1 MLSLGPGS
9 ACDVCLEPF
18 SADLKA
24 PCSIPCGHVFCVNC
38 LQQVERP
45 TCPLCRKPFNERH
58 MIKLHIDLDTLRTSA
73 SSDEHPISSNADEDA
88 RRLQDRITL
97 LATNGATE
105 TQTTQLTEDCKA
117 FLATVPK
124 TMYADLRT
132 SVKMLI
138 YICHVKHLYFDQQRL
153 ANQLTS
159 KCTTLTQEVDR
170 LKAAV
175 EVLKI
180 EKRRLEQAYQSVSD
194 ERDEMSTENDKL
206 HEQLENAEAQV
217 FLVTEWVFF
226 LSLFVLKRLTIFA
239 DK

>member
-1 MLSLGPGS
+1 
-9 ACDVCLEPF
+9 
-18 SADLKA
+18 
-24 PCSIPCGHVFCVNC
+24 
-38 LQQVERP
+38 
-45 TCPLCRKPFNERH
+45 
-58 MIKLHIDLDTLRTSA
+58 
-73 SSDEHPISSNADEDA
+73 
-88 RRLQDRITL
+88 
-97 LATNGATE
+97 
-105 TQTTQLTEDCKA
+105 
-117 FLATVPK
+117 
-124 TMYADLRT
+124 
-132 SVKMLI
+132 MLI